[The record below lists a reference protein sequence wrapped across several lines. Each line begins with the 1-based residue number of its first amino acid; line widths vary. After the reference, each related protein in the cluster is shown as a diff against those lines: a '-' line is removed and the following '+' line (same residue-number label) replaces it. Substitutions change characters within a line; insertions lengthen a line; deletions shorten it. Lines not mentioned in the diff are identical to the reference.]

1 MMFPYDFGFQV
12 QMPWNVVGDLSMGCL
27 TISSPQPCHLG
38 LKHMRNKQDHPPI
51 LGKKK
56 VKVIEM
62 NSLKH
67 IETTNL
73 PPRIVSFEEINP
85 NFKV

>member
-56 VKVIEM
+56 GESDW
-62 NSLKH
+62 NEF
-67 IETTNL
+67 IETYWNHKPTTQDRFVWGN
-73 PPRIVSFEEINP
+73 
-85 NFKV
+85 